1 MTCHFNALQN
11 VPQNAYKIIALLIS
25 ALGLYFSKFSRS
37 TLQVHFDIEYKN
49 LNLRPPQLRSSIWS
63 FFHSTE
69 SSTWLTTIIIYLG
82 SRFVPHSKSFSI
94 CPLPKRIQKP
104 ERRVGKAL
112 TATEMIQTAK
122 IWNFFE
128 VSFFEYGWTAP
139 VYRFNWLPKMQRM
152 FLLIFM
158 VFKKVIEYFDTKI
171 FCTKPKF

>member
-1 MTCHFNALQN
+1 MYH
-11 VPQNAYKIIALLIS
+11 KILYAQVLLASTLIS
-25 ALGLYFSKFSRS
+25 FLGVLSKWIFILNIRP
-37 TLQVHFDIEYKN
+37 LAVEV
-49 LNLRPPQLRSSIWS
+49 LNLKICHSI
-63 FFHSTE
+63 E

-139 VYRFNWLPKMQRM
+139 VYRFNWLPKMHRM

-158 VFKKVIEYFDTKI
+158 VSKKVIEYFDTKI

>member
-1 MTCHFNALQN
+1 MCH
-11 VPQNAYKIIALLIS
+11 KILNEQVHLTFILIS
-25 ALGLYFSKFSRS
+25 FLGVLSKCIF
-37 TLQVHFDIEYKN
+37 I
-49 LNLRPPQLRSSIWS
+49 LNIRPLTVEVLNFKICHSI
-63 FFHSTE
+63 E

-139 VYRFNWLPKMQRM
+139 VYRFNWLPKMHRM
-152 FLLIFM
+152 CFYWFLWFS
-158 VFKKVIEYFDTKI
+158 KKLLNILTLRYFVLNRSSKGLSG
-171 FCTKPKF
+171 P

>member
-1 MTCHFNALQN
+1 MH
-11 VPQNAYKIIALLIS
+11 YKIYHKILYAQVLLASTLIS
-25 ALGLYFSKFSRS
+25 FLGVLSKWIFILNIRP
-37 TLQVHFDIEYKN
+37 LAVEV
-49 LNLRPPQLRSSIWS
+49 LNLKICHSI
-63 FFHSTE
+63 E

-139 VYRFNWLPKMQRM
+139 VYRFNWLPKMHRM
-152 FLLIFM
+152 FLLISM
-158 VFKKVIEYFDTKI
+158 VFKKVIEYFDTI
-171 FCTKPKF
+171 LY

>member
-1 MTCHFNALQN
+1 MYH
-11 VPQNAYKIIALLIS
+11 KILYAQVLLASSLIS
-25 ALGLYFSKFSRS
+25 FLGVLSKWIF
-37 TLQVHFDIEYKN
+37 I
-49 LNLRPPQLRSSIWS
+49 LNIRPLAVEVLNFKICHSI
-63 FFHSTE
+63 E

-139 VYRFNWLPKMQRM
+139 VYRFNWLPKMHRM
-152 FLLIFM
+152 FLLILM
-158 VFKKVIEYFDTKI
+158 VFKKVIEYFDTI
-171 FCTKPKF
+171 LY

>member
-1 MTCHFNALQN
+1 MYH
-11 VPQNAYKIIALLIS
+11 KI
-25 ALGLYFSKFSRS
+25 LYAQVLFYLFFDKFPWRS
-37 TLQVHFDIEYKN
+37 LQVNFYFEYKTLKAVEV
-49 LNLRPPQLRSSIWS
+49 LNFKICHSI
-63 FFHSTE
+63 E

-139 VYRFNWLPKMQRM
+139 VYRFNWLPKMHRM
-152 FLLIFM
+152 FLLILM

-171 FCTKPKF
+171 LCTKPKF

>member
-1 MTCHFNALQN
+1 MYH
-11 VPQNAYKIIALLIS
+11 KILYAQVLLASTLIS
-25 ALGLYFSKFSRS
+25 FLGVLSKWIF
-37 TLQVHFDIEYKN
+37 I
-49 LNLRPPQLRSSIWS
+49 LNIRPLTVEVLNFKIC
-63 FFHSTE
+63 HSLE

-139 VYRFNWLPKMQRM
+139 VYRFNWLPKMK
-152 FLLIFM
+152 FYWFFITSGSVWNYWIFWHLDIL
-158 VFKKVIEYFDTKI
+158 F
-171 FCTKPKF
+171 